1 MYLCHFNHKG
11 EINMLTDNAF
21 LPSFLFAPRY
31 RMWRHLLWILAGVI
45 ITFNQVFIA
54 YQDCQNMLGNR
65 IYLICFSSFL
75 QYLIA
80 MYFNYFYLT
89 PRFLLK
95 GKYIAYSILLC
106 VVVFSLPTL
115 AIWHEYLIRSAFDL
129 PHRIT
134 SYTNPL
140 ILVDNLA
147 SCMIIAICFCGI
159 SVVMLFRHWMTG
171 NAQVSKLEEE
181 HLHLQLVK
189 LKGQITPAFL
199 SRTLRHSSEVVET
212 NPAKTT
218 HMLMEL
224 SQLLRYQLY
233 DCNREKIL
241 LKSEIGFLA
250 RFLALEQ
257 SNNLRFGYQIDS
269 QSSVGHLFV
278 SPMLFI
284 SIVQH
289 AIQDSSLLD
298 LKFNFENGCL
308 FFTCKFDSERVLSGE
323 VLSLTEKRL
332 ELQYPGKHTL
342 TLNPGRTE
350 LNINM
355 PA

>member
-1 MYLCHFNHKG
+1 
-11 EINMLTDNAF
+11 MLSDNT
-21 LPSFLFAPRY
+21 LLQPFLFAPRY
-31 RMWRHLLWILAGVI
+31 RIRRHLLWVLAGAI
-45 ITFNQVFIA
+45 ITFNQIFIA
-54 YQDCQNMLGNR
+54 YQDCQSILGNR
-65 IYLICFSSFL
+65 IYLICASSFL
-75 QYLIA
+75 LYLIA

-95 GKYIAYSILLC
+95 GKYMAYSILLC

-115 AIWHEYLIRSAFDL
+115 SIWQEYWIRNTLGL

-147 SCMIIAICFCGI
+147 SCMITAICFCGI

-171 NAQVSKLEEE
+171 NAQVSRLEGEHLKLE
-181 HLHLQLVK
+181 LIK
-189 LKGQITPAFL
+189 LKGQITPAFF
-199 SRTLRHSSEVVET
+199 SRTLRTSSAVVET
-212 NPAKTT
+212 NPEKTT
-218 HMLMEL
+218 YMLMKL

-233 DCNREKIL
+233 DCGRDKIL

-250 RFLALEQ
+250 RFLELEQ
-257 SNNLRFGYQIDS
+257 SNNLRFQYQIHS
-269 QSSVGHLFV
+269 QASVDNLFV

-284 SIVQH
+284 SLVQY
-289 AIQDSSLLD
+289 AIQGSSSLDLD
-298 LKFNFENGCL
+298 FNFENGCL
-308 FFTCKFDSERVLSGE
+308 FFTCKFDSEQELCGE

-342 TLNPGRTE
+342 TLSPGMTE
-350 LNINM
+350 LKINI